1 METLWQ
7 DLKFAVRML
16 VKKRGF
22 TAIVVLTLAVGI
34 GANTAVFSVVNA
46 VLMRPLPFRDG
57 DQMVRVYAVRGGN
70 PPYISLRPKTFL
82 NLREQGQFFESIA
95 AQRFTNFTIETP
107 DGPERLVG
115 IMVSENWLE
124 TLGVEPIL
132 GRGFLPEEERKGNAS
147 GVVIVSHGFWER
159 RLGSDPSVLGQTVR
173 LNDEPRTIVGVLP
186 PGFSYPYDSELWV
199 PMNLHQDVT
208 GTWGLNVQ
216 ARLKSGTTREAA
228 LAELTTVSQHIAQ
241 ELPDELQGLELTAI
255 PTREV
260 LLGDDSNVVL
270 ALAVAVGFVLLI
282 ACANVGNLLLAQS
295 VARQRELVIRT
306 TLGATRFRQAR
317 QLLTES
323 VLLGLIGGVAG
334 LGVAAWS
341 SRLLTA
347 LVPGRMGNVLDE
359 IPIDGSVLVFALVAS
374 VVTGIVFGLAPIART
389 LRSNLEGQMRDGG
402 RSGGGKASHRLLSG
416 LVVSEVALALVLLT
430 GAGLMIRNLEKL
442 YDLDL
447 GYASEEV
454 VTLTVSLSS
463 SPRYESD
470 ASRVQFVHDVEE
482 QLEALPGV
490 EAVGTTSIFPSSRGN
505 FLASIEIEGRP
516 AEPNEALIINHR
528 MVSPS
533 FHQAL
538 SIPLVRGRLFADAD
552 REGSPPVAIV
562 SEALANKY
570 FPGEDPIGKRLRNE
584 RAGADAP
591 WITVIGLVGDVQEF
605 YDVKETWYI
614 PYAQN
619 AISPF
624 GGQIVFAVRA
634 KAVESV
640 IDSLRRAVWAVD
652 PTLPV
657 FGTATTEELY
667 AESVTEQ
674 RLGTT
679 MVGLF
684 AVFGLVMAAL
694 GIYGVMSYGVSERR
708 REIGI
713 GMALGAQRSQIS
725 SSVIRRGARLA
736 LIGVAIGLTGALALT
751 RFMASLLTE
760 VEATDPVVFFTV
772 ASLLVLVA
780 IAACWI
786 PARRATKI
794 DPVEALRFE

>member
-7 DLKFAVRML
+7 DLRFAVRML
-16 VKKRGF
+16 AKKRGF
-22 TAIVVLTLAVGI
+22 TAMVVLTLAIGI

-46 VLMRPLPFRDG
+46 VLLRPLPFRDG
-57 DQMVRVYAVRGGN
+57 NKMVRIYSVRGGS

-82 NLREQGQFFESIA
+82 SLKDQGQFFENIA
-95 AQRFTNFTIETP
+95 AQRFTNFTLETP
-107 DGPERLVG
+107 DGPERIVG
-115 IMVSENWLE
+115 IMVSEDWLE
-124 TLGVEPIL
+124 TLGIEPVL
-132 GRGFLPEEERKGNAS
+132 GRAFLPEEEQQGNAS
-147 GVVIVSHGFWER
+147 GVVLVSHGFWER
-159 RLGSDPSVLGQTVR
+159 RFGSDPNILGQTVQ
-173 LNDEPRTIVGVLP
+173 LNGEPRTLVGVLP
-186 PGFSYPYDSELWV
+186 PGFNYPYDSELWI

-216 ARLKSGTTREAA
+216 ARLKSDITREAA
-228 LAELTTVSQHIAQ
+228 RAELETVTRHIAE

-306 TLGATRFRQAR
+306 TLGASRFRQAR

-323 VLLGLIGGVAG
+323 VVLGLLGGVAG
-334 LGVAAWS
+334 SGIAVWS
-341 SRLLTA
+341 TRALTV
-347 LVPGRMGNVLDE
+347 LVPGRMGNLIDE
-359 IPIDGSVLVFALVAS
+359 IPIDGSVLTFALVAS
-374 VVTGIVFGLAPIART
+374 LVTGVIFGLAPITRT
-389 LRSNLEGQMRDGG
+389 LRTNLEGLMREGG
-402 RSGGGKASHRLLSG
+402 RAGGGKASHRLLGG
-416 LVVSEVALALVLLT
+416 LVVTEVALALVLLT

-442 YDLDL
+442 YALDI
-447 GYASEEV
+447 GYAHEEV
-454 VTLTVSLSS
+454 VTLTVSLSG
-463 SPRYESD
+463 SPRYETA
-470 ASRVQFVHDVEE
+470 ASRVQFVSEVEE

-490 EAVGTTSIFPSSRGN
+490 ERAGATSIFPSSRGN
-505 FLASIEIEGRP
+505 FIAAVEIEGRP
-516 AEPNEALIINHR
+516 PESNETLIINHR

-538 SIPLVRGRLFADAD
+538 GIPLIRGRLFTKAD

-562 SEALANKY
+562 SEALAGKY
-570 FPGEDPIGKRLRNE
+570 FPGEDPIGKRLRNQ
-584 RAGADAP
+584 RGGADAP
-591 WITVIGLVGDVQEF
+591 WITIVGLVGDIHEF
-605 YDVKETWYI
+605 YDVTETWYI

-624 GGQIVFAVRA
+624 GGQIVFAARS
-634 KAVESV
+634 KGLES
-640 IDSLRRAVWAVD
+640 ILDSLRRAVWAVD

-684 AVFGLVMAAL
+684 AAFGLLMAAL
-694 GIYGVMSYGVSERR
+694 GIYGVMSYGVSEQT

-713 GMALGAQRSQIS
+713 GMALGAERRQILS
-725 SSVIRRGARLA
+725 AVIRRGARLA
-736 LIGVAIGLTGALALT
+736 LIGVGVGLAGAMALT

-760 VEATDPVVFFTV
+760 VEATDPIVFVTV

-780 IAACWI
+780 LAACWV
-786 PARRATKI
+786 PAHRATKI

>member
-7 DLKFAVRML
+7 DLKFAVRVL
-16 VKKRGF
+16 IKKRGF
-22 TAIVVLTLAVGI
+22 TAIVVFTLAIGI

-57 DQMVRVYAVRGGN
+57 DQIVRIYAIRGGS

-82 NLREQGQFFESIA
+82 SLKDQGQFFQDIA
-95 AQRFTNFTIETP
+95 AQRFTNFTLETP
-107 DGPERLVG
+107 DGPERVIG
-115 IMVSENWLE
+115 IMVSENWLG
-124 TLGVEPIL
+124 TLGLEPVL

-147 GVVIVSHGFWER
+147 GVVLVSHGFWER
-159 RLGSDPSVLGQTVR
+159 RLGGDPNVLGQTVR

-186 PGFSYPYDSELWV
+186 PGFNYPYDSELWV

-228 LAELTTVSQHIAQ
+228 LAELSTVSHHIAE

-306 TLGATRFRQAR
+306 TLGASRFRQVR

-323 VLLGLIGGVAG
+323 VLLGLLGGVAG
-334 LGVAAWS
+334 LGIAAWS
-341 SRLLTA
+341 ARLMTV
-347 LVPGRMGNVLDE
+347 LVPGRMGNVLGE
-359 IPIDGSVLVFALVAS
+359 IPIDGSVLLFALVAS
-374 VVTGIVFGLAPIART
+374 LVTGIIFGLAPAART
-389 LRSNLEGQMRDGG
+389 MRSNLEGLMRDGG
-402 RSGGGKASHRLLSG
+402 RAGGGRASHRLLGG

-442 YDLDL
+442 YGLDL
-447 GYASEEV
+447 GYASDEV

-463 SPRYESD
+463 SSKYESD
-470 ASRVQFVHDVEE
+470 VARVQFVHDVED

-490 EAVGTTSIFPSSRGN
+490 EAAGTTSIFPSSRGN
-505 FLASIEIEGRP
+505 FLAAIEIEGRP
-516 AEPNEALIINHR
+516 TEPNETLIINHR

-533 FHQAL
+533 FHRAL
-538 SIPLVRGRLFADAD
+538 GIPLIRGRLFNEAD
-552 REGSPPVAIV
+552 RDGSSPVAVV
-562 SEALANKY
+562 SEALASKY
-570 FPGEDPIGKRLRNE
+570 FPGEDPIGKRLRNQ
-584 RAGADAP
+584 RGGADAP
-591 WITVIGLVGDVQEF
+591 WITIVGLVGDVHEF

-624 GGQIVFAVRA
+624 GGQLVFAVRA
-634 KAVESV
+634 KGLDSV
-640 IDSLRRAVWAVD
+640 SDSLRRAVWAVD

-667 AESVTEQ
+667 GESVTEQ

-684 AVFGLVMAAL
+684 AIFGLLMAAL
-694 GIYGVMSYGVSERR
+694 GIYGVMSYGVSERT

-713 GMALGAQRSQIS
+713 GMALGARRGQIL
-725 SSVIRRGARLA
+725 SSVIGRGLRLA
-736 LIGVAIGLTGALALT
+736 LVGVAIGLAGALALT
-751 RFMASLLTE
+751 RFMSSILTE
-760 VEATDPVVFFTV
+760 VGATDPSVFATV
-772 ASLLVLVA
+772 ASLLTIVA

-786 PARRATKI
+786 PALRATKI
-794 DPVEALRFE
+794 DPVEALRSE